1 MTTSGITEAP
11 IQAERHAR
19 RRSWL
24 FVGLT
29 IALTIVVILGFSPR
43 YYWPLLT
50 GQPLVPLVQ
59 HWGIAFHS
67 ILNLAWLVFFG
78 FQAWLVARG
87 RSGLHIRLG
96 PWFAAYGLLLV
107 VVDYWVGLIIEAHR
121 VALGATIEQVLPMTF
136 AIVRDLVMFAGFL
149 VAGIL
154 YRRRPAVH
162 RALMFLA
169 TYSLVVVGLGRFLGM
184 LAPYVHMALL
194 IAIFFSPIVV
204 AAAYDW
210 RKRGRLHPVYVVGL
224 VVYLLFRSPA
234 QAIWVPILR
243 EHWPPIARVLLQPF
257 L

>member
-1 MTTSGITEAP
+1 MTTAGITEAP
-11 IQAERHAR
+11 THAERHAR

-24 FVGLT
+24 LVGLT
-29 IALTIVVILGFSPR
+29 IALTIIVILGFSPR
-43 YYWPLLT
+43 YYWPLLR

-136 AIVRDLVMFAGFL
+136 AIVRD
-149 VAGIL
+149 
-154 YRRRPAVH
+154 
-162 RALMFLA
+162 
-169 TYSLVVVGLGRFLGM
+169 
-184 LAPYVHMALL
+184 
-194 IAIFFSPIVV
+194 
-204 AAAYDW
+204 
-210 RKRGRLHPVYVVGL
+210 
-224 VVYLLFRSPA
+224 
-234 QAIWVPILR
+234 
-243 EHWPPIARVLLQPF
+243 
-257 L
+257 